1 MCSESPGAGSAGA
14 GLGQTRPGD
23 GLQGRGADISA
34 EPGTKRRWPCGSLGD
49 ERDCGAMSQEREAV
63 GGTRAASSGHPGPE
77 PGRCTCSPI
86 PFLRK
91 KKKRSSY
98 EKRKVSDVVLV
109 ELRTGSRIRRAWL
122 ESSSALDRHHDLG

>member
-1 MCSESPGAGSAGA
+1 MQVLQGA
-14 GLGQTRPGD
+14 GLGQTLPGD

-91 KKKRSSY
+91 KKK
-98 EKRKVSDVVLV
+98 KDHLTKNGKCQ
-109 ELRTGSRIRRAWL
+109 TWCW
-122 ESSSALDRHHDLG
+122 